1 MVRMTFGTPLAH
13 SIHSAISLWGEGDL
27 GTDVGLRR
35 LVPVAILQARRVA
48 DIHRGSIHDAR
59 HRIDAKEHDSCACV

>member
-35 LVPVAILQARRVA
+35 LVPVTILRARCVA
-48 DIHRGSIHDAR
+48 GIRRG
-59 HRIDAKEHDSCACV
+59 